1 MVEKLELMRSTN
13 EYPCLWDDLLK
24 KDQSTYA
31 TVYTLEEKRK
41 DDLNSVPGINKGQDG
56 VWDIVLDIK
65 QLTLDNVANSL
76 KNLSQITGIEYKLIG

>member
-24 KDQSTYA
+24 KDQSTYT

-41 DDLNSVPGINKGQDG
+41 DDLNTIPRISKGQDG
-56 VWDIVLDIK
+56 IWDIVLDVK